1 MAAAFCPQ
9 RARAQTAANPAP
21 TAAVAASG
29 PSVGV
34 RRLDNGLTVV
44 VAHSPAFDRSTLGVA
59 LSVPG
64 GEARRGYAARWP
76 AVLARIAEYDPPCDR
91 AGVTSERRSDRAWTE
106 LVARAPVSALD
117 AVLVREAQRLNA
129 LPSGEESGVRAT
141 HAQAFAPGN
150 AVLAIVIAT
159 EHARALDESLARSVA
174 RVPSRPLAPSA
185 AEEQREAS
193 AAWSA
198 SSDGEGQ
205 QWARSWSVV
214 GDRSPDHYALELLAY
229 SLRDARFGPL
239 ARLLQERSIRG
250 AIASEVTMDRR
261 AGNDQLRWSLRF
273 TTPRANRPALD
284 RVGDELLARI
294 ARDGMLGS
302 DLRVARE
309 RWRRDW
315 LSSQS
320 TAESLALSLVRF
332 EARWGNARLAL
343 TEADR
348 YDAVTVQDVT
358 RVLHEQ
364 LSLAR
369 TASTA
374 SDAGGAR

>member
-1 MAAAFCPQ
+1 MFCPH
-9 RARAQTAANPAP
+9 RVTAQSAAP
-21 TAAVAASG
+21 TAAPTVAAPSG

-34 RRLDNGLTVV
+34 RRLANGLTVV
-44 VAHSPAFDRSTLGVA
+44 IAHSPAFDRSTFGAA
-59 LSVPG
+59 LSVAG
-64 GEARRGYAARWP
+64 GPSRRGLGAQWP
-76 AVLARIAEYDPPCDR
+76 AVLARIAVYDAACDR
-91 AGVTSERRSDRAWTE
+91 AGVATERRSDGVWTE
-106 LVARAPVSALD
+106 LLSRGPVSALE
-117 AVLVREAQRLNA
+117 AALVREAQRLNA
-129 LPSGEESGVRAT
+129 LALSEPSAVRAA
-141 HAQAFAPGN
+141 HAQAFAPAN
-150 AVLAIVIAT
+150 TVLAVVLAT
-159 EHARALDESLARSVA
+159 EHTRALDEALARSVE
-174 RVPSRPLAPSA
+174 RVPARAIGASEVEVDRAGDAP
-185 AEEQREAS
+185 
-193 AAWSA
+193 WSV
-198 SSDGEGQ
+198 SGDGEGQ
-205 QWARSWSVV
+205 QWTRRWSVP

-229 SLRDARFGPL
+229 SLRDPRFGPL

-250 AIASEVTMDRR
+250 AIASDASLDHS
-261 AGNDQLRWSLRF
+261 AGHDQLRWSLRF

-315 LSSQS
+315 LASQS

-358 RVLHEQ
+358 RVLNEQ
-364 LSLAR
+364 LLRAR
-369 TASTA
+369 AATST
-374 SDAGGAR
+374 GAAR